1 MIEVEDLTQ
10 YYGTERALAEVSFT
24 IEERAVVGFLGL
36 NGAGKSTLLQIVSG
50 LLMPSTGRVVVDGVD
65 AVDSP
70 DILRGIIG
78 YLPEDPPLY
87 DDMRVRDFLLWCGQL
102 KGRPEKAVRERLSA
116 VADIC
121 GITDVIDHLIG
132 TLSHGYRKR
141 VGIAQAII
149 HEPNIVVL
157 DEPISGL
164 DPVQMVEMR
173 DVLRRLREDC
183 TVLVSSHILAEISQ
197 TCDRILVLHDGR
209 LVADG
214 TEEELARTLG
224 AGPRLRF
231 ELDGPPDT
239 VGEILD
245 DQSDVAEWTEETIEG
260 HSGTYLVRME
270 EDVRERLVEAFV
282 EAGIGLR
289 RLQEAENE
297 LERAFLGV
305 TGEAGLESATGP
317 SGGLPAATREE
328 Q

>member
-1 MIEVEDLTQ
+1 MIEVENLTR
-10 YYGTERALAEVSFT
+10 YYGTERALAEVSFA
-24 IEERAVVGFLGL
+24 IEERAIVGFLGL

-50 LLMPSTGRVVVDGVD
+50 LLMPSAGRVVVDGID

-70 DILRGIIG
+70 DILRSQIG

-87 DDMRVRDFLLWCGQL
+87 DDMRVREFLIWCGQL
-102 KGRPEKAVRERLSA
+102 KGGSAVDVRERLPA
-116 VADIC
+116 IADIC
-121 GITDVIDHLIG
+121 GITEVTDQLIE

-183 TVLVSSHILAEISQ
+183 TVLVSSHILNEISQ

-214 TEEELARTLG
+214 TEEDLARTLG
-224 AGPRLRF
+224 AGPRLRL
-231 ELDGPPDT
+231 ELRGSPDT
-239 VGEILD
+239 IGQILDNESDVVDWSHEGSD
-245 DQSDVAEWTEETIEG
+245 DQSE
-260 HSGTYLVRME
+260 TYLVNLDG
-270 EDVRERLVEAFV
+270 DVRERIVEVLV
-282 EAGIGLR
+282 EAGIGIR
-289 RLQEAENE
+289 RVEEDEDE

-305 TGEAGLESATGP
+305 TGAADLESVPETDDGSSRVA
-317 SGGLPAATREE
+317 REGR
-328 Q
+328 